1 MRLISKGLK
10 NKLEYKK
17 LALDSTDD
25 LYALTNVIQRGDL
38 VEAKTLRA
46 VPQTTGAFDD
56 EQIQGNAGKKK
67 VLRKLIY
74 ITVRAQK
81 IVFDGEEIRITGV
94 ITDAGHHESLK
105 TKYHTL
111 ALTPGDEVTVIKE
124 FWDFFALQTLDQYV
138 GADTMSAL
146 AMVFNSTGKFTI
158 YELRHSVTR
167 VLVQGYKAI
176 PRKYDGQGSVGKTR
190 GKQYNDFFN
199 VAKET
204 LLRTIENRCKAD
216 WTIPVLLIS
225 MPYMN
230 KLFSEYFKAWAVD
243 NKVKTAIQLQQGF
256 ITLETSSEGKTAIR
270 EALKSIS
277 YKSALNKLA
286 IAADGN
292 EMDQFQGMFHT
303 DPDRVWYGEKHV
315 DYALEMSAVSVL
327 FLSSNFVRGFDHA
340 KRSRYAEA
348 TQAVQQNGG
357 KVFMYSHLQ
366 DSGRQIDALGGIAAI
381 LRFPLNDDAVE
392 LEDAELSDYSD
403 DE

>member
-1 MRLISKGLK
+1 MRLVAKGLK
-10 NKLEYKK
+10 NKLEFKR

-25 LYALTNVIQRGDL
+25 LYALTNIITKGDL
-38 VEAKTLRA
+38 VESKSLRA
-46 VPQTTGAFDD
+46 VPQTTGSFDD
-56 EQIQGNAGKKK
+56 DQIQGSSGKKK
-67 VLRKLIY
+67 VVRRLINL
-74 ITVRAQK
+74 TVRARK
-81 IVFDGEEIRITGV
+81 VVFDGEELRITGT
-94 ITDAGHHESLK
+94 ITDAGSHDSLK

-111 ALTPGDEVTVIKE
+111 ALTPGDEVTIVKE
-124 FWDFFALQTLDQYV
+124 DWDFFALQTLDQYV
-138 GADTMSAL
+138 GSDAMSAL

-158 YELRHSVTR
+158 YELRQSVTR
-167 VLVQGYKAI
+167 VLVQGYKSI

-204 LLRTIENRCKAD
+204 LIRTIENRCKGD

-230 KLFSEYFKAWAVD
+230 KLFSEYFKAWAID
-243 NKVKTAIQLQQGF
+243 TKTKNAILLQQGF
-256 ITLETSSEGKTAIR
+256 VTLETSSEGKTAIR

-277 YKSALNKLA
+277 YKSSLNKLA

-292 EMDQFQGMFHT
+292 EMDTFQRMFHT
-303 DPDRVWYGEKHV
+303 DPDRVWYGAKHV
-315 DYALEMSAVSVL
+315 DYALEMAAVSVL

-340 KRSRYAEA
+340 KRARYAEA

-381 LRFPLNDDAVE
+381 LRFPLDDEAVE
-392 LEDAELSDYSD
+392 VEDEELSDYSD